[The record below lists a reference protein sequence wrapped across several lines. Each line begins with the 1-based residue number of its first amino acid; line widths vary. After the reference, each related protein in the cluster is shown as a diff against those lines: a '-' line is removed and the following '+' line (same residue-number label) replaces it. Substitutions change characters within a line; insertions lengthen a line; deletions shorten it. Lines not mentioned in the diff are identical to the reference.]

1 MKMQF
6 LIKKKKVKIMS
17 NETILDMINHIG
29 DGQLN
34 KAQDMFDSILQDKQ
48 SSALESQRISVAG
61 QIFNG
66 DEPDA
71 EMEISDEEIVAEIE

>member
-1 MKMQF
+1 
-6 LIKKKKVKIMS
+6 MS
-17 NETILDMINHIG
+17 NEALAQLIDHIG
-29 DGQLN
+29 DGELN
-34 KAQDMFDSILQDKQ
+34 KAQDAFMSILQDKQ

-66 DEPDA
+66 EVPDA

>member
-6 LIKKKKVKIMS
+6 LIKKKVKIMS
-17 NETILDMINHIG
+17 NETILDMINQIG
-29 DGQLN
+29 DGELN
-34 KAQDMFDSILQDKQ
+34 KAQDMFNSILQDKQ

-66 DEPDA
+66 QVPDA

>member
-1 MKMQF
+1 
-6 LIKKKKVKIMS
+6 MS

>member
-1 MKMQF
+1 
-6 LIKKKKVKIMS
+6 MS
-17 NETILDMINHIG
+17 NEALAQMIDHIG

-34 KAQDMFDSILQDKQ
+34 KAQDMFDSILQHKQ
-48 SSALESQRISVAG
+48 IEALDAGRVSVAG

-66 DEPDA
+66 EVPDA

>member
-1 MKMQF
+1 
-6 LIKKKKVKIMS
+6 MS
-17 NETILDMINHIG
+17 NEALAQLIDDIG

-34 KAQDMFDSILQDKQ
+34 KAQDMFSSILQDKQ
-48 SSALESQRISVAG
+48 ASALESQRISVAG

-66 DEPDA
+66 EVPDT

>member
-1 MKMQF
+1 
-6 LIKKKKVKIMS
+6 MS
-17 NETILDMINHIG
+17 NETILDMINQIG
-29 DGQLN
+29 DGELN
-34 KAQDMFDSILQDKQ
+34 KAQDMFNSILQDKQ

-66 DEPDA
+66 QVPDA

>member
-1 MKMQF
+1 M
-6 LIKKKKVKIMS
+6 IINKKKVITMS
-17 NETILDMINHIG
+17 NEALAQMIDHIG

-66 DEPDA
+66 ETPDA
-71 EMEISDEEIVAEIE
+71 DMEISDEEIIAEIE

>member
-1 MKMQF
+1 
-6 LIKKKKVKIMS
+6 MS
-17 NETILDMINHIG
+17 NEALAQMIDHIG

-48 SSALESQRISVAG
+48 SSALDAQRVSVAG

-66 DEPDA
+66 QTPDA
-71 EMEISDEEIVAEIE
+71 EMEISDEEIIAEIE